1 MSTMSKLLRKGEMPV
16 ELAKN
21 FDVSESVE
29 FYSALDCYNFQRTRW
44 LMSGFV
50 SVLSMLIIFVLT
62 VSPVLIERC
71 TLMVRLG
78 LPSTIVFIG
87 FCIAFSIR
95 DREIRNFRK
104 FDKGLENLLSVL
116 EGSFGPP
123 RRLHLMSYQE
133 LCEQA
138 RKVLAEHAYSIH
150 YVKVVRGEA
159 EDMLLGSRTRL
170 KFMYDGLRWYG
181 LIPKGGYHPY
191 YAEAEK
197 KLAAE
202 REQEANRL
210 EEFLATRYT
219 LEEAMKVL
227 GIGYDEMT
235 NLVEKG
241 TLRRFVE
248 KALNGES
255 DSYFDKVQ
263 VNELAEKR
271 TSAPTS

>member
-1 MSTMSKLLRKGEMPV
+1 MVNVWVRECLVYADYIRLDSQPCANREMHP
-16 ELAKN
+16 
-21 FDVSESVE
+21 DGSS
-29 FYSALDCYNFQRTRW
+29 
-44 LMSGFV
+44 
-50 SVLSMLIIFVLT
+50 
-62 VSPVLIERC
+62 
-71 TLMVRLG
+71 G

-150 YVKVVRGEA
+150 YAKVVRGEA

-197 KLAAE
+197 
-202 REQEANRL
+202 RL
-210 EEFLATRYT
+210 VA
-219 LEEAMKVL
+219 EEAAGRVVAPQAAAPATSPS
-227 GIGYDEMT
+227 G
-235 NLVEKG
+235 
-241 TLRRFVE
+241 
-248 KALNGES
+248 S
-255 DSYFDKVQ
+255 Q
-263 VNELAEKR
+263 VNFA
-271 TSAPTS
+271 